1 MRSDQVKKGFQRAPH
16 RALFRAMGFDEW
28 ELKRPLIGIANSFN
42 ECIPGHIH
50 LNKISDAVKKG
61 VYAAGGMPVE
71 FNTIGICDGIAMGHA
86 GMKYSLPSRE
96 LIADSVESMIQA
108 YQFDGIVLI
117 ASCDKIIPGMMIAAM
132 RCNIP
137 TIFMSGGPMLPGNI
151 GRTGKELTLNDLF
164 IGVGQ
169 YAAKSIDDNDLM
181 KLECEAC
188 PGEGSCAGMFTAN
201 TMSNLSEALG
211 IGLPFNGSAP
221 AVFAKRV
228 MIAKEAGLSI
238 LNLVEK
244 NIKARDIMTSKAFE
258 NAMAVDM
265 ALGGSTNT
273 ALHLPAVAYYGDVKL
288 ELKDFAPFTEKVP
301 HLTSLAPAG
310 PNSITDLYY
319 AGGVQAVM
327 AELSKKGLIHLDQM
341 TVTGKTIG
349 ENIKINNS
357 HVMDYN
363 IIRPI
368 DKPVHATGG
377 LAVLTG
383 NIAPDGAIVKQ
394 AAVAPEMMQH
404 KGPARVFNSEED
416 ATEAIQHGRIN
427 KGDIVVIRYE
437 GPKGG
442 PGMREMLSP
451 TSSVVG
457 MGLDKHVALITDGRF
472 SGATMGACIGHISP
486 EAAVGGMIG
495 LIEEGDIINIDIV
508 NKKINLE
515 VSDEI
520 IEKRKK
526 SWSPHPPKIL
536 TGYVARYSKIVTSAN
551 KGAVYEYK

>member
-1 MRSDQVKKGFQRAPH
+1 
-16 RALFRAMGFDEW
+16 
-28 ELKRPLIGIANSFN
+28 
-42 ECIPGHIH
+42 
-50 LNKISDAVKKG
+50 
-61 VYAAGGMPVE
+61 
-71 FNTIGICDGIAMGHA
+71 
-86 GMKYSLPSRE
+86 
-96 LIADSVESMIQA
+96 
-108 YQFDGIVLI
+108 
-117 ASCDKIIPGMMIAAM
+117 
-132 RCNIP
+132 
-137 TIFMSGGPMLPGNI
+137 MLPGNI
-151 GRTGKELTLNDLF
+151 GKTGQELSLNDLF
-164 IGVGQ
+164 IGVGK
-169 YAAKSIDDNDLM
+169 YSAKTIGDEELHR
-181 KLECEAC
+181 LECEAC
-188 PGEGSCAGMFTAN
+188 PGDGSCSGMFTAN
-201 TMSNLSEALG
+201 TMSNLSEALE

-228 MIAKEAGLSI
+228 MLAKETGLKI
-238 LNLVEK
+238 VELVEK
-244 NIKARDIMTSKAFE
+244 DIKPRDIMTLKAFE

-273 ALHLPAVAYYGDVKL
+273 ALHLPAIAYYGDVKL

-301 HLTSLAPAG
+301 HLTSLVPAG
-310 PNSITDLYY
+310 QNSITNLYY
-319 AGGVQAVM
+319 AGGVQAVLS
-327 AELSKKGLIHLDQM
+327 ELSKKDLIHLDQI

-349 ENIKINNS
+349 QNLKDN
-357 HVMDYN
+357 DYKVKDYD
-363 IIRPI
+363 IIRHI

-377 LAVLTG
+377 LAVITG
-383 NIAPDGAIVKQ
+383 NLAPDGAIVKQ

-404 KGPARVFNSEED
+404 KGPARVFNSEEE
-416 ATEAIQHGRIN
+416 ATEAILKSRIK

-486 EAAVGGMIG
+486 EAAVGGLIG
-495 LIEEGDIINIDIV
+495 LIEEGDIINIDIT
-508 NKKINLE
+508 NKTINLE
-515 VSDEI
+515 VSEDI
-520 IEKRKK
+520 IEKRRK